1 MQETFLTEFQK
12 RGYFN
17 QCTDESGLIEL
28 MSKSKI
34 KAYIGFDCTA
44 PSLHVGSLM
53 QIMCLRLLQKYGH
66 QPIVLLGGGTTLIGD
81 PSGKEETRK
90 ILDKKEI
97 DKNIKSI
104 ENVFKIFLKSKNSK
118 TKPIFVNNYAWLSK
132 LNYINFLREIG
143 KHFTINKMLTF
154 DSVKLR
160 LEREQ
165 SLSYME
171 FNYMMLQ
178 AYDFYELNRRY
189 KCILQMGGSDQWGN
203 IINGIDLIKRKDKK
217 LVYGLTTPLLTL
229 SSGAKMG
236 KTEKGA
242 IWLNKK
248 MLSPYDYWQFWRNT
262 DDNDVFNFLKLFT
275 DLDLEQIDSLKNNGQ
290 DINKVKILL
299 ANEATTMLHG
309 VKAAKDSEITAQ
321 KTFVD
326 KSIGKDLPIIK
337 VKKNTIAKGINI
349 FDLVLQTKLANSK
362 GEIRRMIKNNGL
374 KINNEVLKDETKIIN
389 QNNFDENNNMKGFSR
404 KKTTRNSKDYL
415 AFSFFCFLIFSTAL
429 TINLGVKVLI
439 GFTVVLISF
448 GEPFILKLTPTTP
461 SPVFF
466 PTRISPTTGIEAII
480 EFNLVAGT
488 KVPRKLTVF
497 PLST

>member
-1 MQETFLTEFQK
+1 MQETFLTEFKK
-12 RGYFN
+12 RGYFS
-17 QCTDESGLIEL
+17 QCTDQSALSEL

-34 KAYIGFDCTA
+34 KAYIGFDCTS

-118 TKPIFVNNYAWLSK
+118 TKPIFVNNYSWLSK
-132 LNYINFLREIG
+132 LNYIDFLREIG

-178 AYDFYELNRRY
+178 AYDFYELNKRH
-189 KCILQMGGSDQWGN
+189 KCVLQIGGSDQWGN
-203 IINGIDLIKRKDKK
+203 IVNGADLIKRKDKK
-217 LVYGLTTPLLTL
+217 IAYGLTTPLITL

-242 IWLNKK
+242 VWLNKK

-262 DDNDVFNFLKLFT
+262 DDKDVINFLKLFT
-275 DLDLEQIDSLKNNGQ
+275 DLEIEKIDNLKNNE
-290 DINKVKILL
+290 DINELKVLL

-309 VKAAKDSEITAQ
+309 SKSAKDSEATAK
-321 KTFVD
+321 KTFKDRSV
-326 KSIGKDLPIIK
+326 GKDLPTIK
-337 VKKNTIAKGINI
+337 IKKNQINNGINI
-349 FDLVLQTKLANSK
+349 LDLVLLSKLGNSK
-362 GEIRRMIKNNGL
+362 GEVRRMIKNNGL
-374 KINNEVLKDETKIIN
+374 KINNETISDENKIFYEDSFN
-389 QNNFDENNNMKGFSR
+389 QNNGMKVSHG
-404 KKTTRNSKDYL
+404 KKQH
-415 AFSFFCFLIFSTAL
+415 
-429 TINLGVKVLI
+429 V
-439 GFTVVLISF
+439 
-448 GEPFILKLTPTTP
+448 ILK
-461 SPVFF
+461 
-466 PTRISPTTGIEAII
+466 II
-480 EFNLVAGT
+480 
-488 KVPRKLTVF
+488 
-497 PLST
+497 

>member
-1 MQETFLTEFQK
+1 MQETFLTEFER

-17 QCTDESGLIEL
+17 QCTDKPILNEL
-28 MSKSKI
+28 MSKNKI

-97 DKNIKSI
+97 NKNIKSI
-104 ENVFKIFLKSKNSK
+104 KNVFKIFLKNKNSK
-118 TKPIFVNNYAWLSK
+118 TRPIFVNNYSWLSK

-178 AYDFYELNRRY
+178 AYDFYELNKRY
-189 KCILQMGGSDQWGN
+189 KCILQIGGSDQWGN
-203 IINGIDLIKRKDKK
+203 IVNGTDLIKRKNQKPTF
-217 LVYGLTTPLLTL
+217 GLTTPLITM

-242 IWLNKK
+242 IWLNKQ
-248 MLSPYDYWQFWRNT
+248 MLSPYSYWQFWRNT
-262 DDNDVFNFLKLFT
+262 EDKDVINFLKFFT
-275 DLDLEQIDSLKNNGQ
+275 DLSCEKIDGFKNQNK
-290 DINKVKILL
+290 DINELKVLL
-299 ANEATTMLHG
+299 ANEATSMLHG
-309 VKAAKDSEITAQ
+309 TKEAKDSEITAK
-321 KTFVD
+321 KTFEE
-326 KSIGKDLPIIK
+326 KSFGKNLPFFKI
-337 VKKNTIAKGINI
+337 KKNIILKGISI
-349 FDLVLQTKLANSK
+349 LDLVLLSKLANSK

-374 KINNEVLKDETKIIN
+374 KINNEIITDDKKEIN
-389 QNNFDENNNMKGFSR
+389 QNNLDKDSNIKVSHG
-404 KKTTRNSKDYL
+404 KKNH
-415 AFSFFCFLIFSTAL
+415 
-429 TINLGVKVLI
+429 V
-439 GFTVVLISF
+439 
-448 GEPFILKLTPTTP
+448 ILK
-461 SPVFF
+461 V
-466 PTRISPTTGIEAII
+466 I
-480 EFNLVAGT
+480 
-488 KVPRKLTVF
+488 
-497 PLST
+497 

>member
-1 MQETFLTEFQK
+1 MQETFLTEFEE
-12 RGYFN
+12 RGYFS
-17 QCTDESGLIEL
+17 QCTNRSGLDGL
-28 MSKSKI
+28 MSKGKI
-34 KAYIGFDCTA
+34 KTYIGFDCTA

-90 ILDKKEI
+90 ILSKKEI
-97 DKNIKSI
+97 NKNIKSI
-104 ENVFKIFLKSKNSK
+104 EDVFKIFLKSKNSK
-118 TKPIFVNNYAWLSK
+118 TKPIFVNNYSWLSK

-178 AYDFYELNRRY
+178 AYDFYELNKRH
-189 KCILQMGGSDQWGN
+189 KCILQIGGSDQWGN
-203 IINGIDLIKRKDKK
+203 IVNGTDLIKRKDKK
-217 LVYGLTTPLLTL
+217 LSFGLTTPLLTL

-262 DDNDVFNFLKLFT
+262 DDKDVVNFLKLFT
-275 DLDLEQIDSLKNNGQ
+275 DLDINKIDSLKNNNQ
-290 DINKVKILL
+290 DINKLKILL

-309 VKAAKDSEITAQ
+309 AKAAKDSELTAK
-321 KTFVD
+321 KTFGD
-326 KSIGKDLPIIK
+326 KSIGKNLPTIKIKRNII
-337 VKKNTIAKGINI
+337 TMGINI
-349 FDLVLQTKLANSK
+349 LDLVLQTKLANSK

-374 KINNEVLKDETKIIN
+374 KINNEVITDEAKIIN
-389 QNNFDENNNMKGFSR
+389 QDNFDQDNNMKVSHG
-404 KKTTRNSKDYL
+404 KKQH
-415 AFSFFCFLIFSTAL
+415 
-429 TINLGVKVLI
+429 V
-439 GFTVVLISF
+439 
-448 GEPFILKLTPTTP
+448 
-461 SPVFF
+461 
-466 PTRISPTTGIEAII
+466 II
-480 EFNLVAGT
+480 
-488 KVPRKLTVF
+488 KII
-497 PLST
+497 

>member
-1 MQETFLTEFQK
+1 MQETFLTEFEK
-12 RGYFN
+12 RGYFS
-17 QCTDESGLIEL
+17 QCTDRPGLSEL
-28 MSKSKI
+28 MLKGKI

-53 QIMCLRLLQKYGH
+53 QIMCLRLLQKYGQ

-90 ILDKKEI
+90 IINKKDI

-171 FNYMMLQ
+171 FNYMLLQ

-189 KCILQMGGSDQWGN
+189 KCILQIGGSDQWGN
-203 IINGIDLIKRKDKK
+203 IINGTDLIKRKDKK
-217 LVYGLTTPLLTL
+217 LAYGLTTPLLTL

-389 QNNFDENNNMKGFSR
+389 QNNFDENNNMKVSHG
-404 KKTTRNSKDYL
+404 KKQHV
-415 AFSFFCFLIFSTAL
+415 I
-429 TINLGVKVLI
+429 VK
-439 GFTVVLISF
+439 
-448 GEPFILKLTPTTP
+448 
-461 SPVFF
+461 
-466 PTRISPTTGIEAII
+466 II
-480 EFNLVAGT
+480 
-488 KVPRKLTVF
+488 
-497 PLST
+497 

>member
-1 MQETFLTEFQK
+1 
-12 RGYFN
+12 
-17 QCTDESGLIEL
+17 
-28 MSKSKI
+28 
-34 KAYIGFDCTA
+34 
-44 PSLHVGSLM
+44 
-53 QIMCLRLLQKYGH
+53 
-66 QPIVLLGGGTTLIGD
+66 
-81 PSGKEETRK
+81 
-90 ILDKKEI
+90 
-97 DKNIKSI
+97 
-104 ENVFKIFLKSKNSK
+104 
-118 TKPIFVNNYAWLSK
+118 
-132 LNYINFLREIG
+132 
-143 KHFTINKMLTF
+143 MLTF

-171 FNYMMLQ
+171 FNYMLLQ

-189 KCILQMGGSDQWGN
+189 KCILQIGGSDQWGN
-203 IINGIDLIKRKDKK
+203 IINGTDLIKRKDKK
-217 LVYGLTTPLLTL
+217 LAYGLTTPLLTL

-248 MLSPYDYWQFWRNT
+248 MRSPYDYWQFWRNT

-309 VKAAKDSEITAQ
+309 VRAAKDAEITAQ

-337 VKKNTIAKGINI
+337 VKKNTVAKGINI

-389 QNNFDENNNMKGFSR
+389 QNNFDENNNMKVSHG
-404 KKTTRNSKDYL
+404 KKQHV
-415 AFSFFCFLIFSTAL
+415 I
-429 TINLGVKVLI
+429 VK
-439 GFTVVLISF
+439 
-448 GEPFILKLTPTTP
+448 
-461 SPVFF
+461 
-466 PTRISPTTGIEAII
+466 II
-480 EFNLVAGT
+480 
-488 KVPRKLTVF
+488 
-497 PLST
+497 

>member
-17 QCTDESGLIEL
+17 QCTDVSGLSVL

-118 TKPIFVNNYAWLSK
+118 TKPIFINNYAWLSK

-143 KHFTINKMLTF
+143 KHFTVNKMLTF

-178 AYDFYELNRRY
+178 AYDFYELNKRY
-189 KCILQMGGSDQWGN
+189 KCVLQIGGSDQWGN
-203 IINGIDLIKRKDKK
+203 IVNGTDLIKRKDKK
-217 LVYGLTTPLLTL
+217 QTYGLTTPLLTL

-262 DDNDVFNFLKLFT
+262 DDKDVINFFKLFT
-275 DLDLEQIDSLKNNGQ
+275 DLNLNQINNLENDNQ
-290 DINKVKILL
+290 DINKLKILL
-299 ANEATTMLHG
+299 ANETTTMLHG
-309 VKAAKDSEITAQ
+309 VKAARDSEITAQ
-321 KTFVD
+321 KTFGE
-326 KSIGKDLPIIK
+326 KSIGKELPTVIIK
-337 VKKNTIAKGINI
+337 KNEITNGVSI

-362 GEIRRMIKNNGL
+362 SEIRRMIKNNGL
-374 KINNEVLKDETKIIN
+374 KINNEVVTDETKIIN
-389 QNNFDENNNMKGFSR
+389 QDSFNQDNIMKVSHG
-404 KKTTRNSKDYL
+404 KKQHV
-415 AFSFFCFLIFSTAL
+415 I
-429 TINLGVKVLI
+429 VK
-439 GFTVVLISF
+439 
-448 GEPFILKLTPTTP
+448 
-461 SPVFF
+461 
-466 PTRISPTTGIEAII
+466 II
-480 EFNLVAGT
+480 
-488 KVPRKLTVF
+488 
-497 PLST
+497 